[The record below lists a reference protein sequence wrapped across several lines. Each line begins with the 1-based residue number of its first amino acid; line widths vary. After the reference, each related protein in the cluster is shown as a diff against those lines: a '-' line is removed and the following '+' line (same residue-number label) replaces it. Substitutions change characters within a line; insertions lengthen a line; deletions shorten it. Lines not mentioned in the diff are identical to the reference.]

1 MSFLQSYI
9 SSFKGLS
16 KESWMLCLVMFLN
29 RAGAMVLPFLGI
41 YINKSLGYTISDAG
55 IVLSCFGVGSIIG
68 STMGGWLTD
77 KIGNYYVQVGSLFL
91 SVPMYFILPYLKTIE
106 GLCIGMFVLSLISE
120 CLRPANSVAISK
132 FAKPE
137 NLTRAFSL
145 NRLALNL
152 GFSVGP
158 AIGGFLSAI
167 SFDLLFYINGIACLF
182 AGITFVIFF
191 SKRKERNIGFKSSE
205 LKAKSR
211 NPYKD
216 PPFIYFTIICMVFCV
231 CFFQLLST
239 LPLYLREGKGLI
251 ESEIGL
257 LMGFSGILI
266 VLLELPLVKL
276 VEKRMSI
283 ASIMFYGTI
292 ITSFS
297 FFIYVFNPI
306 IFFLYIAITLMSIG
320 EMLILPFMST
330 VTAIRSDE
338 TNKGVYMGMN
348 GLAASASLVISPLL
362 GTYIIQKSSYSTLW
376 LGTFVV
382 LIITAVAFY
391 WTTYRLIGKRTAS

>member
-1 MSFLQSYI
+1 MTFIQNYL

-41 YINKSLGYTISDAG
+41 YINTSLGYSISDAG
-55 IVLSCFGVGSIIG
+55 IVLSCYGVGSIVG
-68 STMGGWLTD
+68 STFGGWLTD
-77 KIGNYYVQVGSLFL
+77 KIGNYYVQVASLFL
-91 SVPMYFILPYLKTIE
+91 SVPMYFILPHFKTLL
-106 GLCIGMFVLSLISE
+106 GLSLAMLVLSLISE

-167 SFDLLFYINGIACLF
+167 SFDLLFYINGIACF
-182 AGITFVIFF
+182 VAGVTFVAFF
-191 SKRKERNIGFKSSE
+191 RKREERNKETITKAEKIKSQS
-205 LKAKSR
+205 
-211 NPYKD
+211 PYKD
-216 PPFIYFTIICMVFCV
+216 MPFIYFTIICTLFCV

-239 LPLYLREGKGLI
+239 LPLYLKDGKGLV

-257 LMGFSGILI
+257 IMGYSGLLI

-276 VEKRMSI
+276 VEKKMSI
-283 ASIMFYGTI
+283 ASILFYGTI
-292 ITSFS
+292 VTAFS
-297 FFIYVFNPI
+297 FFIYIFNPVLL
-306 IFFLYIAITLMSIG
+306 FLYVAITLMSIG

-330 VTAIRSDE
+330 VTAMRSDE
-338 TNKGVYMGMN
+338 INKGAYMGMN
-348 GLAASASLVISPLL
+348 GLAPAISLVISPVL
-362 GTYIIQKSSYSTLW
+362 GTYIIQSSSYTVLW
-376 LGTFVV
+376 LGTFIL
-382 LIITAVAFY
+382 LILTAIGFY
-391 WTTYRLIGKRTAS
+391 HSTIRLIGKRTAS